1 MRSST
6 AITVA
11 LTVLLV
17 TSALGVVAATPSV
30 ATGSERSPQQTS
42 TVAPEIQQLDPADPQ
57 QVIRI
62 NVTPDGDARW
72 TIESRYLLET
82 DADVDAFEAYA
93 NAVASGERDVGYDVS
108 TFERFQR
115 LAEQSTDREMT
126 IEDAD
131 WNDPRVESA
140 GDGDDAVDVGVISYS
155 FTWSNFATADG
166 TRLYLG
172 DVFRTADGTWLPK
185 LSGGQRLVVE
195 PPANYGFED
204 PPVGTEDGALVW
216 DGPHQFEDDEL
227 EVTLFRGAGPGP
239 GPGSSGPGNIL
250 PDLSLGSMVLVVVA
264 FVALLA
270 LVGFGGYLIAMR
282 YHAAD
287 GSAVDRYVPDRL
299 SDERSPPAAMDD
311 ASTAAPPPSD
321 APVVTEYDG
330 LDDEDDDVDVELLSD
345 EERVHRLLRKNGGRM
360 KQASIVKETG
370 WSNAKV
376 SQLLS
381 KMDDDG
387 EIRKLRIGRENLI
400 TLPEVDLTE
409 VE

>member
-1 MRSST
+1 M
-6 AITVA
+6 
-11 LTVLLV
+11 
-17 TSALGVVAATPSV
+17 AT
-30 ATGSERSPQQTS
+30 
-42 TVAPEIQQLDPADPQ
+42 EIQPLDPADPQ

-62 NVTPDGDARW
+62 NVTADGDARW

-82 DADVDAFEAYA
+82 DADVEAFEAYA
-93 NAVASGERDVGYDVS
+93 DAVASGEREVGYDAS

-115 LAEQSTDREMT
+115 LSEQSTDRDMS
-126 IEDAD
+126 IENASWD
-131 WNDPRVESA
+131 DPRVEPADDGPDA
-140 GDGDDAVDVGVISYS
+140 GDIGVISYS
-155 FTWSNFATADG
+155 FTWSNFAAVDG

-172 DVFRTADGTWLPK
+172 DAFRTADGTWLPK
-185 LSGGQRLVVE
+185 LSSGQRLVVE
-195 PPANYGFED
+195 PPPNYGFED

-216 DGPHQFEDDEL
+216 SGPHQFEDGEL
-227 EVTLFRGAGPGP
+227 EVTLFQGAGPGP
-239 GPGSSGPGNIL
+239 SGTDSIL
-250 PDLSLGSMVLVVVA
+250 PDLSLGSMILVVIA

-270 LVGFGGYLIAMR
+270 LVGLGGYLLAMR

-287 GSAVDRYVPDRL
+287 GSAVDRYVPDHL
-299 SDERSPPAAMDD
+299 TDERSSPAAMDD
-311 ASTAAPPPSD
+311 ASAAAPPASD